1 MSFRNKVGIIIL
13 VLFLFL
19 IPDCVLASND
29 INISCDKTKLN
40 SNEEISCNLSVS
52 NLDFVPTDVA
62 GTVKV
67 GNDLSIVSSSY
78 DKSNWTSFDS
88 NFSVSD
94 INLIRQS
101 KDKVSSFTI
110 ATFRVKA
117 SSGAVGSSTIS
128 FNNIVMGDDNY
139 NSVSLG
145 NKSINVSFNSDD
157 NTLSSLSVS
166 DCNNCSLSPA
176 FRSNITIY
184 VVNTKSDKINIS
196 AVAASKAT
204 VTGAGLKTLTKD
216 SETFKIVVTSE
227 SGSTKTYRITVNK
240 EKSTDV
246 SLSNLTI
253 DKGNLSPKFSSNV
266 TNYTAV
272 VDSDK
277 VIIKATPS
285 NSKVTVTG
293 TGEKTLEYGKNEFTI
308 TVTSEDGGSKSYLIT
323 INRPD
328 NRNANAYLKSL
339 TIDGKDIDFE
349 KDVVDYEYKVG
360 KDVDSLDI
368 EAIPELDTSKVEIT
382 GNENFKIGKNIVTIT
397 VKAEDNSEKIYKI
410 IVVKEDKVLEKLYLD
425 NLKIDG
431 YDIKFNKEIFEYTL
445 TIGKE
450 KSLNIIAFNDNG
462 YTTEI
467 VGNENLKDGSII
479 KIIVSDE
486 DGNSSV
492 YQIRIKVS
500 NNDTTSTTS
509 NTGTNYIPYIM
520 TSLLVLLFI
529 LDLVQIIKKVRN
541 K

>member
-1 MSFRNKVGIIIL
+1 MSFRNKVEIIIL

-40 SNEEISCNLSVS
+40 SNEETSCSLSVS

-67 GNDLSIVSSSY
+67 GNYLSIVSSSY
-78 DKSNWTSFDS
+78 DRSNWTSFDS

-101 KDKVSSFTI
+101 KDKVSSLTI
-110 ATFRVKA
+110 ATFKVKA

-184 VVNTKSDKINIS
+184 VVSTKSDKINIS

-227 SGSTKTYRITVNK
+227 SGSTKIYRITVNK

-339 TIDGKDIDFE
+339 TIDAKDIDFE

-509 NTGTNYIPYIM
+509 NTDTNYIPYIM

>member
-40 SNEEISCNLSVS
+40 SNEETSCSLSVS
-52 NLDFVPTDVA
+52 NLDFVPTDIA
-62 GTVKV
+62 GTAKV
-67 GNDLSIVSSSY
+67 GNYLSIVSSSY

-101 KDKVSSFTI
+101 KDKVSSLTI
-110 ATFRVKA
+110 ATFKVKA
-117 SSGAVGSSTIS
+117 SSGAVDSSTIS